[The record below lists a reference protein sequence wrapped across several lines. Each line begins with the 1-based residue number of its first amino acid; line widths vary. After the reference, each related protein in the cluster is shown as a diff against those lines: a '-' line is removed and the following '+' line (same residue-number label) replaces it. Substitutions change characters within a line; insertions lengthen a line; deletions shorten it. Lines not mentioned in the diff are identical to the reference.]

1 MYQLSSKD
9 NIYIKVSGISILQ
22 PLIGVLQSLMGVL
35 QFPYGDPRVPLQE
48 SYRSLIGMN
57 IFNNYNN
64 NKTQMNWTKNTVFIT
79 IKIIIIIV
87 LFIMSLM
94 NGDLSMIGAVLRT
107 LASSLQISMVCHI
120 IALDSPS
127 VDCLGL
133 FFRVPVWISLWI
145 TWGVLWITQGC
156 PVDNLGVS
164 CG

>member
-57 IFNNYNN
+57 IFNNY

-145 TWGVLWITQGC
+145 TYGC